1 MSSAVDE
8 NPTFKIAEEQVAD
21 KDSMAI
27 SADERSH
34 NGQQKQDLQPN
45 DQEELEGSKKS
56 LRADAERYLRSFQ
69 GESGASIIFSKL
81 VEHGVHTV
89 NGYSGG
95 AVLPVLDQFATDHP
109 RHEGELPKIRFI
121 TNSNENS
128 SGHVAEGMAKS
139 STEPDGRLAAGVVV
153 ATSGPAVTNLITP
166 LQDAICD
173 GVPLVVLCG
182 QTATT
187 APPDSFQAAP
197 AVELTTPCTKWSYQ
211 IKSAAELP
219 FVMDYAFFVA
229 RNGRPGPVF
238 IDLPKDLQT
247 QVLTDELITSY
258 VEQELK
264 DASDSDIDPLVRLT
278 QISREDGKVDVALF
292 IGNDKRGRLPFS
304 VGTDKVEPLPLSPAM
319 KFSAVDLYRWDHTP
333 SNKIFTKTVN
343 DEEGGASFTSQTF
356 KALMDTIQNAQKPII
371 VAGQGCNDASEELK
385 EFAEKLQIPVATT
398 LHGLGSFDERNPLA
412 LNMIGMHGHPTPN
425 FMAQECDLLISIG
438 SRFDDRITGKLNAF
452 IPEAKKAETEGRG
465 GIVHVD
471 IRLSEKSKCVNP
483 TFFVHS
489 FAKTFLKEANTYLK
503 TQEQTSSIPSR
514 EIIRPWYNRMK
525 LLQSEFPV
533 RIPGFYPE
541 NIVDEQTGKSIERTR
556 MSCQYVIRAM
566 NDQIMK
572 AGVIDDCIFTTG
584 VGIHQMVAAQ
594 LITWTKPRQ
603 MLSSGSLGT
612 MGVALGYVI
621 GAKLANGNKICI
633 AIDGD
638 GSFNMTFTELKT
650 IAEYNIPVKIMI
662 LDNECQMM
670 VEYWQRLFFDG
681 RYIAVH
687 NQQNPEYTKIA
698 EAFGIK
704 NLYCD
709 CVEDL
714 DAKMNEFLFSD
725 PNEPVLFHVR
735 VERTPCLP
743 LVAPGRALNDMILID
758 DQYQEV
764 DRTVAPS

>member
-1 MSSAVDE
+1 
-8 NPTFKIAEEQVAD
+8 
-21 KDSMAI
+21 
-27 SADERSH
+27 
-34 NGQQKQDLQPN
+34 
-45 DQEELEGSKKS
+45 
-56 LRADAERYLRSFQ
+56 
-69 GESGASIIFSKL
+69 
-81 VEHGVHTV
+81 
-89 NGYSGG
+89 
-95 AVLPVLDQFATDHP
+95 
-109 RHEGELPKIRFI
+109 
-121 TNSNENS
+121 
-128 SGHVAEGMAKS
+128 
-139 STEPDGRLAAGVVV
+139 
-153 ATSGPAVTNLITP
+153 
-166 LQDAICD
+166 
-173 GVPLVVLCG
+173 
-182 QTATT
+182 
-187 APPDSFQAAP
+187 
-197 AVELTTPCTKWSYQ
+197 
-211 IKSAAELP
+211 
-219 FVMDYAFFVA
+219 
-229 RNGRPGPVF
+229 
-238 IDLPKDLQT
+238 
-247 QVLTDELITSY
+247 
-258 VEQELK
+258 
-264 DASDSDIDPLVRLT
+264 
-278 QISREDGKVDVALF
+278 
-292 IGNDKRGRLPFS
+292 
-304 VGTDKVEPLPLSPAM
+304 
-319 KFSAVDLYRWDHTP
+319 
-333 SNKIFTKTVN
+333 
-343 DEEGGASFTSQTF
+343 
-356 KALMDTIQNAQKPII
+356 
-371 VAGQGCNDASEELK
+371 
-385 EFAEKLQIPVATT
+385 
-398 LHGLGSFDERNPLA
+398 
-412 LNMIGMHGHPTPN
+412 
-425 FMAQECDLLISIG
+425 MAQECDLLISIG